1 MKITFL
7 KVISL
12 CYYFINASWPSIAL
26 FMSLLNDVLDRFPY
40 CCHAIFSFLKVLK
53 PLIIRVLIFLSELIK
68 WALKILIHI
77 YFDSSKQRKGYCF

>member
-26 FMSLLNDVLDRFPY
+26 FVSLLNDVLDSFTY
-40 CCHAIFSFLKVLK
+40 YYHAIFSFLQVLK
-53 PLIIRVLIFLSELIK
+53 PLIIRVLISLSELIK